1 MTAADIRRYMGDL
14 TNDLLF
20 GAIQRFHN
28 EVLPRD
34 RPRDGVIPAA
44 DDSDMWTGDV
54 VTGGANGYLMRSY
67 ISEFIIARDHGRTAA
82 QASGDGYDAA
92 FAAYTNAVN
101 PPPPPEP
108 GELRGP
114 ISVSGRDFIV
124 PQE

>member
-1 MTAADIRRYMGDL
+1 MTSADIRRYMGDL

-44 DDSDMWTGDV
+44 DNSEMWTGDV

-67 ISEFIIARDHGRTAA
+67 VSEFIIARDAGRTAA

-92 FAAYTNAVN
+92 FKAYTNAVN

-108 GELRGP
+108 GELKGP
-114 ISVSGRDFIV
+114 IGVAGRDFT
-124 PQE
+124 EG